1 MENHISSHLSFNET
15 FLISGTAAVI
25 AKTTAAPLERIKLL
39 MQNQDKL
46 IEQNCLDRKYS
57 GIIDCA
63 RHTLGNEGVIS
74 FWRGNLVNV
83 FRYTGT
89 QACNFAFKDAI
100 KLRLFGDTKSLS
112 WEKSSYHEKLAKN
125 IISGGVAGSVTLSL
139 LYHLDFCRT
148 RLANDTCSKTG
159 KRAFNGMLDVYIK
172 ILRSDGISGL
182 YRGFG
187 ISCVGI
193 FIYRGLYFGLYDSL
207 KPILLREN
215 HQSFSSA
222 FFLGWVV
229 TAIAGIIDYPLDT
242 TRRRMMMTS
251 GESIKKY
258 RNSIECALDI
268 KRREG
273 YNGFFKGVNAN
284 ILRGVAG
291 AIVLAG
297 SDKLKEIYIQY
308 KINW

>member
-1 MENHISSHLSFNET
+1 MPPLQCNIL
-15 FLISGTAAVI
+15 FLFI
-25 AKTTAAPLERIKLL
+25 
-39 MQNQDKL
+39 
-46 IEQNCLDRKYS
+46 Y
-57 GIIDCA
+57 
-63 RHTLGNEGVIS
+63 
-74 FWRGNLVNV
+74 
-83 FRYTGT
+83 
-89 QACNFAFKDAI
+89 
-100 KLRLFGDTKSLS
+100 
-112 WEKSSYHEKLAKN
+112 
-125 IISGGVAGSVTLSL
+125 
-139 LYHLDFCRT
+139 FC
-148 RLANDTCSKTG
+148 
-159 KRAFNGMLDVYIK
+159 
-172 ILRSDGISGL
+172 RSDGISGL

-222 FFLGWVV
+222 FFLGWFV
-229 TAIAGIIDYPLDT
+229 TAISGIIDYPLDT